1 MSVTY
6 LEYVPLKSSL
16 KVCLQIIYSR
26 FWNSDFKLFQMDLDF
41 PYKVDYANR
50 IQISNCEL
58 CKMQIDDGVL
68 RFTKFVQVCHRDE
81 KIFILFFNF

>member
-1 MSVTY
+1 
-6 LEYVPLKSSL
+6 
-16 KVCLQIIYSR
+16 
-26 FWNSDFKLFQMDLDF
+26 MDLDF